1 MTEKFR
7 KIIAIML
14 ANGEHLDLNIGVNG
28 QYYIVL
34 FDGTAII
41 WEIDD
46 RPDKDDVYFYDCFD
60 NKFSFKTPT
69 KYYHHALNSE
79 FQYWDEDSNPPR

>member
-1 MTEKFR
+1 MTEKFK

-14 ANGEHLDLNIGVNG
+14 VNGEHLDLNIGVNG

-60 NKFSFKTPT
+60 NKFSFKTPEE
-69 KYYHHALNSE
+69 YYHNVLNSE